1 MAAYYPYLISTLPM
15 LHFGIKPPFSSEKF
29 LEICRQFI
37 PEADIEVIKKAVING
52 EYAAAQIQPT
62 LKKWQDFDTGL
73 RNELVKIRCLH
84 KHIASEKYLRADGYV
99 PAYII
104 HLASTVHRTPDIL
117 EAEKLLGQGRWYFLD
132 GLSFGHYFDLDFL
145 LIYALKLFILERWDK
160 IITAD
165 REAVLEEALAKS

>member
-1 MAAYYPYLISTLPM
+1 MSGYYPYLISTLPM

-37 PEADIEVIKKAVING
+37 PGSDIEMIKKAAING
-52 EYAAAQIQPT
+52 EYTAAQIHSG

-84 KHIASEKYLRADGYV
+84 KHIDAQKYLRPDEHA
-99 PAYII
+99 PASII
-104 HLASTVHRTPDIL
+104 HLIYAVHRTPNIL
-117 EAEKLLGQGRWYFLD
+117 EAERLLDQERWYFLD
-132 GLSFGHYFDLDFL
+132 SLSFGHYFDLDFL
-145 LIYALKLFILERWDK
+145 LIYALKLLILERWDK

-165 REAVLEEALAKS
+165 KKAVLEEALTGN